1 VVLVIPIDDCGES
14 FGLLELEKEE
24 KEDDEEEDEV
34 TEEEWNEGE
43 IVEEAFGESNDRL
56 LTSLSTS
63 QCVPSRIEL
72 ILPKALLFIQL
83 SIVCRGLL
91 R

>member
-1 VVLVIPIDDCGES
+1 VLVIPIDDCGES
-14 FGLLELEKEE
+14 FGLLKLEKEA
-24 KEDDEEEDEV
+24 KEDDDEEVEEV
-34 TEEEWNEGE
+34 TEEDWNEGE
-43 IVEEAFGESNDRL
+43 IVEEAFGESKDRL

-83 SIVCRGLL
+83 SIVCKGLL